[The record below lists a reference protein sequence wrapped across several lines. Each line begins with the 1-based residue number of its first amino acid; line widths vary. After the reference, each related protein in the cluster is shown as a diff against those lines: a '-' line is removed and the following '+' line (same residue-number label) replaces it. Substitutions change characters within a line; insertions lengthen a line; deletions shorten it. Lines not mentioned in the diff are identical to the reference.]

1 MTSIGKWNAPVGT
14 TIFTTGL
21 DALTGTTPAT
31 SSAINNDTDL
41 YLYADLEL
49 VLGALSP
56 TAGATINLYLVQ
68 ALDGSN
74 YPAPSAADLR
84 LSSTLFWV
92 GISLGIAAATAQR
105 ISVPGLRTPP
115 SKFKIILDNQ
125 AGVNLAGSG
134 NTLKMSQY
142 NLNLNGS

>member
-84 LSSTLFWV
+84 LSSTLFGWDFTWY
-92 GISLGIAAATAQR
+92 SCRDSAENFCSWA
-105 ISVPGLRTPP
+105 SHPP